1 MRIQQHAEKQWPQE
15 RLSYSEI
22 LRRYTPFAIEA
33 FVLRSKPLPSGCSAD
48 WCHRTT
54 PICCTSTTLEE
65 GDGVRFFRP
74 VRKQDL
80 EGVICKLKASPYPF
94 AWIIVKN
101 PSYSQACR
109 TQGMV

>member
-1 MRIQQHAEKQWPQE
+1 MFR
-15 RLSYSEI
+15 RLEPPNDSH
-22 LRRYTPFAIEA
+22 LLC
-33 FVLRSKPLPSGCSAD
+33 VD
-48 WCHRTT
+48 H
-54 PICCTSTTLEE
+54 LEE

-94 AWIIVKN
+94 AWIKVKN
-101 PSYSQACR
+101 PTYSQACP